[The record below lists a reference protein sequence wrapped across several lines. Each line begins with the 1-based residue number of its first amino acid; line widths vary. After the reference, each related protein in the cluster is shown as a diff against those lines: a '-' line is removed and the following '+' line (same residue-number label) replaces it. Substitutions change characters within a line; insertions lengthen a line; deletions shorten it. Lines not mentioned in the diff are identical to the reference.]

1 MSKSEQMGLSVMVF
15 VHSKKS
21 DLMENRVDSFLPL
34 AFKAIEKVKIDD
46 NTFVQRTG
54 MIPKEYKGYISS
66 LGANIVQAGV
76 KAAITFYEA
85 EESGSKS
92 DRRLINA
99 AIKYIL
105 TNPDPEPLHYTDCKL
120 TDQLKNV
127 DLQQKALEILD
138 AATAL
143 KLALRTYKMS

>member
-1 MSKSEQMGLSVMVF
+1 
-15 VHSKKS
+15 
-21 DLMENRVDSFLPL
+21 MENRVDSFLPQ
-34 AFKAIEKVKIDD
+34 AFKAIEKVKVDD
-46 NTFVQRTG
+46 NKFVQRNG
-54 MIPKEYKGYISS
+54 KIPKEYKGYISS

-105 TNPDPEPLHYTDCKL
+105 TEHPNPEPDHFTDYKL
-120 TDQLKNV
+120 THILVGDI
-127 DLQQKALEILD
+127 QQKALEILD

-143 KLALRTYKMS
+143 KLALRTYKLS

>member
-1 MSKSEQMGLSVMVF
+1 MQ
-15 VHSKKS
+15 
-21 DLMENRVDSFLPL
+21 NRVDNFLPL
-34 AFKAIEKVKIDD
+34 AFQAIIRVKVGD
-46 NTFVQRTG
+46 NIFIQSDG
-54 MIPKEYKGYISS
+54 KIPKEYKGYISS

-76 KAAITFYEA
+76 KAALTFYEA

-99 AIKYIL
+99 AIKYIIQPPS
-105 TNPDPEPLHYTDCKL
+105 NAHEIFSDYKL
-120 TDQLKNV
+120 TQILTGDI
-127 DLQQKALEILD
+127 QQKALEILD

>member
-1 MSKSEQMGLSVMVF
+1 
-15 VHSKKS
+15 
-21 DLMENRVDSFLPL
+21 MENRVDSFLPL
-34 AFKAIEKVKIDD
+34 AFRAIEKVKVDD
-46 NTFVQRTG
+46 NTFVQRNG
-54 MIPKEYKGYISS
+54 IIPKEYKGYISS

-85 EESGSKS
+85 EESGSKG

-105 TNPDPEPLHYTDCKL
+105 TNHPNPEPEHYSDYKL
-120 TDQLKNV
+120 TALLIGADIQH
-127 DLQQKALEILD
+127 KALEILD

>member
-1 MSKSEQMGLSVMVF
+1 MVF
-15 VHSKKS
+15 VHSIIF
-21 DLMENRVDSFLPL
+21 DNMENRVDFFLPR
-34 AFKAIEKVKIDD
+34 AFKAIEKVKIDE
-46 NTFVQRTG
+46 NQFIQRG
-54 MIPKEYKGYISS
+54 GKIPKEYKGYISS

-105 TNPDPEPLHYTDCKL
+105 TNPDPEPVHYDDCRL
-120 TDQLKNV
+120 TDQLNNA
-127 DLQQKALEILD
+127 DIQQKALEILD

>member
-1 MSKSEQMGLSVMVF
+1 MQ
-15 VHSKKS
+15 
-21 DLMENRVDSFLPL
+21 NRVDKFLPL
-34 AFKAIEKVKIDD
+34 AFQAIKKVKVSN
-46 NTFVQRTG
+46 NTFVQSDG
-54 MIPKEYKGYISS
+54 SIPKEYKGYISS

-76 KAAITFYEA
+76 KAALTFYEA

-99 AIKYIL
+99 AIKFIIHP
-105 TNPDPEPLHYTDCKL
+105 PDTIPEIYDDSKL
-120 TDQLKNV
+120 TQLLTG
-127 DLQQKALEILD
+127 DIQQKALEILD